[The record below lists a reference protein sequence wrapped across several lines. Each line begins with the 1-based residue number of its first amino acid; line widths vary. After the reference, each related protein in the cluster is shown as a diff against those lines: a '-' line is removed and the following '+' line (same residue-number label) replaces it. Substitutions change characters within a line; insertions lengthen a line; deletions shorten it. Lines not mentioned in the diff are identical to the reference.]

1 MVSPS
6 CLNIVLIVGVIRC
19 MSGESADL
27 VTNRGDLVAD
37 PHRRNQ
43 AEIGELRV
51 VKVLLFSVVRHS
63 APNEIYESSI
73 KTHSML

>member
-19 MSGESADL
+19 ISGDTRQWSADL
-27 VTNRGDLVAD
+27 ATNRGDLVAD

-51 VKVLLFSVVRHS
+51 
-63 APNEIYESSI
+63 ESI
-73 KTHSML
+73 IIQCCQTFCP